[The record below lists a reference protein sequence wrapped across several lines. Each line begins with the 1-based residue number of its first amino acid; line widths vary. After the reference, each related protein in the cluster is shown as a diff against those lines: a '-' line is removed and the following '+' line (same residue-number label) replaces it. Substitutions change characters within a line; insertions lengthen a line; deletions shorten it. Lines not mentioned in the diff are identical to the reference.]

1 MVWHK
6 DGRYLLTLA
15 SVVIGLSFVLLLK
28 ANGDLGGSVIRTEAA
43 ALPSLVQTEQENQQL
58 ANDNEKLRQELA
70 KYAEGQ
76 NASTLADQQLQQ
88 AKKNA
93 GLSLMNGPGLR
104 ITLDDSNRQAS
115 GLDSQNYVIHE
126 AYIRALVNILWN
138 GGAEA
143 IAVND
148 QRVSGNTE
156 VFCSGS
162 YIQINGTRQM
172 PPYIITALGDTH
184 NLQSA
189 LNFYVWD
196 QLGDFQKQYGI
207 TRKLEI
213 FNRVTVHAGKLK
225 TFQYSEPVKEG
236 L

>member
-1 MVWHK
+1 MHYILGGLVRMLWHK

-15 SVVIGLSFVLLLK
+15 SVAIGLSFVLLLK
-28 ANGDLGGSVIRTEAA
+28 ANGVLGGLVVRTEAV

-58 ANDNEKLRQELA
+58 ANDNEKMRQELF
-70 KYAEGQ
+70 KYNEGQ
-76 NASTLADQQLQQ
+76 SASTLADQQLLE

-93 GLSLMNGPGLR
+93 GLTMLNGPGLR
-104 ITLDDSNRQAS
+104 ITLDDSKRQAV
-115 GLDSQNYVIHE
+115 GFDIQNYVIHE
-126 AYIRALVNILWN
+126 AYIRALLNILWN

-148 QRVSGNTE
+148 QRISSNTE

-172 PPYIITALGDTH
+172 PPYIITALGDTR

-189 LNFYVWD
+189 LIFMFGIN
-196 QLGDFQKQYGI
+196 LG
-207 TRKLEI
+207 I
-213 FNRVTVHAGKLK
+213 FKN
-225 TFQYSEPVKEG
+225 SME
-236 L
+236 